1 MHYKKKTKTKKI
13 RKSENR
19 KGNLQKKNYM
29 GKQALKYDKPHSNQI
44 REKIKFAY
52 YIGKYEKQ

>member
-1 MHYKKKTKTKKI
+1 
-13 RKSENR
+13 
-19 KGNLQKKNYM
+19 M